1 MYNIESSKNSTWE
14 PLRWSRAE
22 CYQVVFQSWVG
33 NLSMW
38 SIAAKIDQF
47 DPIWS
52 NLVFCAGNQF
62 FSLAFS
68 FNLLRCDSPAATV
81 KLFSEVLHRAAHARP
96 GSHLGSS
103 KFHSDHRFTSPGFAS
118 HSETNHQS
126 SVLWTELLSD
136 VLAYTQYNMWI
147 LCELYWIQVHGRPE
161 QADNHGSKM
170 LHPEIIWC
178 NLM

>member
-1 MYNIESSKNSTWE
+1 MYNIESSKNRTWE

-33 NLSMW
+33 NLSMFSMW

-47 DPIWS
+47 DPIWCF
-52 NLVFCAGNQF
+52 VQEI
-62 FSLAFS
+62 
-68 FNLLRCDSPAATV
+68 NLLWCDSPAAV

-136 VLAYTQYNMWI
+136 VLAASIYTIQHVNTVWI
-147 LCELYWIQVHGRPE
+147 ILDTSAWTTRTGRQSWVQDAPSW
-161 QADNHGSKM
+161 DHM
-170 LHPEIIWC
+170 
-178 NLM
+178 M